1 MSSPRQMFA
10 GSPLKKA
17 SEKSTE
23 TIEKHGEKQVQ
34 TLKSLEFLSKE
45 SPSIKTFI
53 SEKMIYPET
62 MNELENI
69 RKQKQ
74 KIDKKK
80 LYRGFKTI
88 FDFGKFKTMPS
99 SRDAIRN
106 NIITMDMANDEQDKL
121 AKKIK

>member
-17 SEKSTE
+17 LEKSTE
-23 TIEKHGEKQVQ
+23 MIEKHGEKQVQ
-34 TLKSLEFLSKE
+34 TLKSLESLSKE

-53 SEKMIYPET
+53 SEKMIHPEI

-74 KIDKKK
+74 KIDKKSFAGDSK
-80 LYRGFKTI
+80 LYLILESLKLCQALEMLLG
-88 FDFGKFKTMPS
+88 
-99 SRDAIRN
+99 
-106 NIITMDMANDEQDKL
+106 IT
-121 AKKIK
+121 

>member
-17 SEKSTE
+17 LEKSTE
-23 TIEKHGEKQVQ
+23 TIEKLGEKQVQ
-34 TLKSLEFLSKE
+34 TLKSLESLSKE
-45 SPSIKTFI
+45 SPSIKAFI

>member
-17 SEKSTE
+17 LEKSTE

-34 TLKSLEFLSKE
+34 TLKSLESLSKE

>member
-17 SEKSTE
+17 LEKSTE

-34 TLKSLEFLSKE
+34 TLKSLESLSKE

-106 NIITMDMANDEQDKL
+106 NIITMYMANDEQDKL

>member
-1 MSSPRQMFA
+1 MFA

-17 SEKSTE
+17 LEKSTE

-34 TLKSLEFLSKE
+34 TLKSLESLSKE